1 MQTFEKERGKG
12 KKKRK
17 AMTPWLIPCN
27 REAHNIY
34 LTGCCTACRLGVI
47 VVSDRGVGSAGF
59 GWVMPDIS
67 T

>member
-1 MQTFEKERGKG
+1 MQTFEKERGEGEK

-27 REAHNIY
+27 GEAHNIY

-47 VVSDRGVGSAGF
+47 VVMTEALDLPALVG
-59 GWVMPDIS
+59 
-67 T
+67 